1 MPIYIGPSLTLT
13 NSTHCTLM
21 ASGTAGVVTLTCYPP
36 AIVPDTV
43 TIGASGKISF
53 DATFGAINQ
62 YTITAVLGGETDTC
76 VIEANTDKCLVY
88 GTIVDVLGNP
98 LRNSEIYIE
107 PIQDGP
113 SMSIVAIKVYTNHEG
128 YFSIQLLRDIEV
140 VLNAKDAAYNKRIT
154 VPNANSVDIKD
165 L

>member
-1 MPIYIGPSLTLT
+1 MLYIGPNITLT
-13 NSTHCTLM
+13 NSTTCTMM
-21 ASGTAGVVTLTCYPP
+21 ASGTPGVVTLTCYPP
-36 AIVPDTV
+36 AVVPDTV

-53 DATFGAINQ
+53 DVTFSAINQ
-62 YTITAVLGGETDTC
+62 YTITAVLGAETDTC

-98 LRNSEIYIE
+98 LRNSEIYIS
-107 PIQDGP
+107 PVQDGP

-140 VLNAKDAAYNKRIT
+140 VLKAKDAAYNKQIT
-154 VPNANSVDIKD
+154 VPDANSVNIAT

>member
-1 MPIYIGPSLTLT
+1 MLYIGPNVTLT
-13 NSTHCTLM
+13 NSMTCTLM
-21 ASGTAGVVTLTCYPP
+21 TSGTPGVVTLTCYPS

-43 TIGASGKISF
+43 TIGASGKVSF
-53 DATFGAINQ
+53 NATFSTINQ
-62 YTITAVLGGETDTC
+62 YTITAVLGTETDTC

-107 PIQDGP
+107 PVQDGP

-128 YFSIQLLRDIEV
+128 YFSIQLLRDIEI
-140 VLNAKDAAYNKRIT
+140 VLKAKDAAYNKQIT
-154 VPNANSVDIKD
+154 VPNANSVDISV